1 MFRRAIPVLILA
13 FALLSPSAAQ
23 AKWTRLQTDHFLFVG
38 EVTERQMRG
47 MAVRLEQ
54 FRDVVARVVSADAT
68 QSPIPTVVVV
78 FQDDK
83 SFTPFKPLFQ
93 GRPVGLAGYFVGMED
108 VNYIAVNAEQEAMA
122 YGLIFHEYAHFLTGN
137 AVAATPV
144 WVSEGL
150 AEMYQTFEITNGGR
164 TAVIG
169 RPSRQN
175 LELLQATASTIPIAD
190 LIAVTHDSSLYNEGN
205 RRTVF
210 YAQSWALV
218 HYLTFGAPSRAGQLK
233 KYLGATGEGVPPPRA
248 FADAFGSAAAL
259 ETELQRYVKSVA
271 FNVLRLEFDEKTATG
286 SASRALPLSDS
297 DAAGYLADLLARIE
311 RQDDARAFIAKALE
325 TTPDNARVMTAL
337 GLLELRARNNAA
349 AFPLLEKAASLA
361 PGDAGIQSAYG
372 RALTLRADQGA
383 TDEDLL
389 YAKARTVLARAL
401 EIEPDNVSTMV
412 TLAEV
417 EMASLA
423 NPARAVTLMEKA
435 VAISPGREEY
445 RLLLAQALAVNG
457 DYRKAS
463 EYLHVLA
470 ESGSRPEIRDGAQR
484 ALDRVGDASSAA
496 FAGGLSAASNDT
508 RADSTPPPPDAPREL
523 LQQGAFIPTLRSV
536 MEGETRVQGTFS
548 AVECRPGSI
557 VLQVDTSTGPVRLAV
572 KRLEEVDFL
581 TYRQDSPASIA
592 CGAQRPAFP
601 VLATYRNDAPIA
613 GTNTPNRAV
622 AIELLPDGFTL
633 K

>member
-1 MFRRAIPVLILA
+1 M
-13 FALLSPSAAQ
+13 
-23 AKWTRLQTDHFLFVG
+23 
-38 EVTERQMRG
+38 
-47 MAVRLEQ
+47 
-54 FRDVVARVVSADAT
+54 
-68 QSPIPTVVVV
+68 
-78 FQDDK
+78 
-83 SFTPFKPLFQ
+83 
-93 GRPVGLAGYFVGMED
+93 
-108 VNYIAVNAEQEAMA
+108 
-122 YGLIFHEYAHFLTGN
+122 
-137 AVAATPV
+137 
-144 WVSEGL
+144 
-150 AEMYQTFEITNGGR
+150 
-164 TAVIG
+164 
-169 RPSRQN
+169 
-175 LELLQATASTIPIAD
+175 
-190 LIAVTHDSSLYNEGN
+190 
-205 RRTVF
+205 F

-233 KYLGATGEGVPPPRA
+233 KYLGAIGDGVPADRA
-248 FADAFGSAAAL
+248 FTDAFGPPAAL

-271 FNVLRLEFDEKTATG
+271 FNSLRLEFDERTATG
-286 SASRALPLSDS
+286 SASRALPLADG
-297 DAAGYLADLLARIE
+297 DAAGYLADLLARI
-311 RQDDARAFIAKALE
+311 RPDDARPFIAKILE
-325 TTPDNARVMTAL
+325 ATPDNARVMTAL

-463 EYLHVLA
+463 EYLRVLA
-470 ESGSRPEIRDGAQR
+470 EGGSRPEIRDGAQR
-484 ALDRVGDASSAA
+484 ALDRVGDASAA
-496 FAGGLSAASNDT
+496 FAGGLSTSAGSASNDT

-572 KRLEEVDFL
+572 KRLEDVDFL
-581 TYRQDSPASIA
+581 TYRQDSPGSIA

-613 GTNTPNRAV
+613 GTNTSNRAV